1 MYTSRWG
8 RGKVDKT
15 ELSGSKNEKRD
26 LARTIEVLFE
36 ISDAVTRTRNL
47 NELYGE
53 IHQSLD
59 KILNVNNFLIA
70 IFHEEKDSISFPYHV
85 DEKDDLPDEIFHFS
99 ETMSLTGKVIQARK
113 PLIFY
118 EQDLIDFSRKGN
130 RDIIGAISKIWL
142 GAPLIIKDRVIGA
155 MVIQDYHS
163 ATVYQ
168 RQDLELLNSVS
179 QHVALA
185 IERKAAEKEIYER
198 ERLQGVLEMAGT
210 ICHEINQPLQA
221 ILGYAELM
229 LMNSETD
236 KIHQN
241 LQSIKSQATRLGE
254 ITKKL
259 SNITHYKT
267 VDYPGN
273 TKIIDIWGAGK
284 DNK

>member
-1 MYTSRWG
+1 M
-8 RGKVDKT
+8 DKT